1 MIVVVL
7 VTGHFYSFV
16 SLISGAAAV
25 LVGLVSARLLKWPKV
40 GNRKREN
47 WENLANMSKNSI
59 TKNEPL
65 PARI

>member
-7 VTGHFYSFV
+7 VTDHFYSFV

-25 LVGLVSARLLKWPKV
+25 LVGLESACLLKWPKV

-47 WENLANMSKNSI
+47 LANIMSKNSI